1 MRILAFLFLA
11 LFLAGCGY
19 SIVHKIDVQ
28 QGNYVPPET
37 AAKLKKGM
45 TKSDVRQLMGTPLL
59 TDMFHGNRWDY
70 YFRNEKAGRLE
81 ERTRLSLFFE
91 DEKLV
96 AVTGDVAPHVEKP
109 EAPAAAGASAPAPA
123 SAPAATPAATPASA
137 PSPAPVPAPKK

>member
-1 MRILAFLFLA
+1 MRILACLFLA
-11 LFLAGCGY
+11 LTLAGCGY
-19 SIVHKIDVQ
+19 SLVHKIDVQ
-28 QGNYVPPET
+28 QGNYVPPEV

-70 YFRNEKAGRLE
+70 YFRNEKGGRLE

-96 AVTGDVAPHVEKP
+96 AVTGDVAPLSEKP
-109 EAPAAAGASAPAPA
+109 AAPAPAAAPA
-123 SAPAATPAATPASA
+123 T
-137 PSPAPVPAPKK
+137 APKK